1 MNLRARLCRAY
12 INTCAPLR
20 PPGFG
25 PVSRSLGVV
34 EVVNRVSQ
42 NLFGPH
48 LKMKLV
54 IRCVFIGS
62 LDVERS
68 VFHVK
73 H

>member
-34 EVVNRVSQ
+34 EVVNQVSQ
-42 NLFGPH
+42 NSFGSF
-48 LKMKLV
+48 KMKLG